1 MIRSRRHRPHNK
13 INATQRNSYEQLE
26 NKDSQPISQVAF
38 GLHDTDKIE
47 IPVQKDGNF
56 SHEVWQ
62 RCSFISEHFVN
73 NSKYKYHVIV
83 QFRTFLPSFRLP
95 MKI

>member
-47 IPVQKDGNF
+47 IPVQKDGNCF
-56 SHEVWQ
+56 REV
-62 RCSFISEHFVN
+62 
-73 NSKYKYHVIV
+73 
-83 QFRTFLPSFRLP
+83 
-95 MKI
+95 

>member
-13 INATQRNSYEQLE
+13 INATQLNSYEQLE
-26 NKDSQPISQVAF
+26 NKDSHVISQVASR
-38 GLHDTDKIE
+38 LHDTDTIE

-62 RCSFISEHFVN
+62 RFI
-73 NSKYKYHVIV
+73 
-83 QFRTFLPSFRLP
+83 TFPSMLL
-95 MKI
+95 ITI